1 MSDSGIISLAGVIKE
16 SIVDGPGYRYTVFCQ
31 GCPHHCEGCHNP
43 KTHPFEGGVPAK
55 IENIAADIAKNPMLK
70 GVTFSGG
77 EPFCQAKPFAE
88 LAKLVHGLG
97 LDVFCY
103 TGYTFEQ
110 LIKGANEENGWKE
123 LLENC
128 DFLVDGKFVK
138 AEKSLMLK
146 FRGSRNQRI
155 LDVKR
160 SLENNAAMLSPLN
173 D

>member
-1 MSDSGIISLAGVIKE
+1 MAGVIRE

-43 KTHPFEGGVPAK
+43 GTHSFEGGTPTK
-55 IENIAADIAKNPMLK
+55 IETIAKDISKNPMLK

-77 EPFCQAKPFAE
+77 EPFCQARPFAE
-88 LAKLVHGLG
+88 LAGLVHEMG

-110 LIKGANEENGWKE
+110 LISGANDENGWRE

-128 DFLVDGKFVK
+128 DYLVDGKFVK
-138 AEKSLMLK
+138 EQKSLLLK

-155 LDVKR
+155 LDVKQ
-160 SLENNAAMLSPLN
+160 SLAAGEAVLSPLN